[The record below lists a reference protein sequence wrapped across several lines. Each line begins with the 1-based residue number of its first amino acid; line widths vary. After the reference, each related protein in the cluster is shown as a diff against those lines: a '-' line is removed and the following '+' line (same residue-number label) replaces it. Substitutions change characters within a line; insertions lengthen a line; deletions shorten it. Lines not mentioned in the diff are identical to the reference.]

1 MNEKPIKEKKH
12 QSHGPNI
19 YDVAEKAG
27 VSIATVSR
35 VLNNNSNVM
44 EGTRHKVLD
53 AIKALKFKPDVS
65 ARELGVRHNHLIQ
78 IFFHIA
84 HYPIDFDNNW
94 FGDIL
99 NGAGEVLQ
107 AHQYGVLINSI
118 SGMPT
123 AEEIYHRVHHNRVDG
138 ILMIAPHMVERDLL
152 RIMDQRVP
160 IVPVEYRLENPHTSF
175 VDTDNVNSVIQ
186 IVDHLVSLGHRKIAC
201 LAGPV
206 PQNRNAQ
213 DRFWGFKKGLEKH
226 GLGLPE
232 DYVVTH
238 DYYVREAGTEGMR
251 ELLSLP
257 DRPTAV
263 FGSNDQIALGAW
275 DVAQSAGLK
284 VGKDISIAG
293 YDDIPVASKPPYSL
307 TTVRQD
313 FHKLSST
320 AAEILMD
327 IIENPAGAMPRQILV
342 PTQLI
347 ARQST
352 GKLVQPPLIPIKK
365 IKRYRRKPSSR
376 FHPVK

>member
-1 MNEKPIKEKKH
+1 MKEKKH
-12 QSHGPNI
+12 QGHGPNI
-19 YDVAEKAG
+19 YDVAKKAG

-35 VLNNNSNVM
+35 VLNNNPNVRN
-44 EGTRHKVLD
+44 ETRRKVLD
-53 AIKALKFKPDVS
+53 AINELKFKPDVS
-65 ARELGVRHNHLIQ
+65 ARELGVKQTHLIQ

-84 HYPIDFDNNW
+84 KFPIDFDNNW
-94 FGDIL
+94 FCDIL

-107 AHQYGVLINSI
+107 AHHYGVLVNSV

-123 AEEIYHRVHHNRVDG
+123 AEEIYHRVLHNRADG
-138 ILMIAPHMVERDLL
+138 ILLIAPHMVERDLL

-160 IVPVEYRLENPHTSF
+160 IVPVEYRMENPHTSF

-206 PQNRNAQ
+206 AQNRNAQ
-213 DRFWGFKKGLEKH
+213 DRFEGFKKGLEKH
-226 GLGLPE
+226 GLDLPE

-251 ELLSLP
+251 KLLSLS

-263 FGSNDQIALGAW
+263 FCSNDQIALGAW

-313 FHKLSST
+313 FLKLSST
-320 AAEILMD
+320 AAEVLMEM
-327 IIENPAGAMPRQILV
+327 IEKPEEAKTRQILV

-352 GKLVQPPLIPIKK
+352 GKPA
-365 IKRYRRKPSSR
+365 
-376 FHPVK
+376 